1 MSEKNLDYWRG
12 YRDAAVYMRCVLG
25 TIADGII
32 KGLDSA
38 AIDMAEEEAVKQA
51 LEKESKGHA

>member
-12 YRDAAVYMRCVLG
+12 YRDAAVYMRSVLG

-32 KGLDSA
+32 KGLDS
-38 AIDMAEEEAVKQA
+38 IGVEEAEEEAVKQA
-51 LEKESKGHA
+51 LEKESKGDA